1 MPAAR
6 ASKQGDAMR
15 PIIQIDHLS
24 KRYGSGT
31 VALDDVTLDIA
42 EGEILALLGPNG
54 AGKTTL
60 ISIICGLVVPT
71 GGTVR
76 VGGHD
81 IRSDW
86 RAARKLIG
94 LVPQEIAL
102 EPFEKV
108 IDCVRFTRGL
118 YGEPPDDAYVE
129 ELLRSLALWDKRD
142 ARTRELSGGMKRR
155 VLIAKAL
162 SHRPKVL
169 FLDEPTAGV
178 DVTLRRE
185 MWQVVRELS
194 AQGVTIILTT
204 HYLEEAEDMADR
216 IGVINRGQ
224 LLLVKPKAELMGE
237 FGKKHLTIEL
247 YQPVTALP
255 PDLAGRLT
263 LAPDGMRLGYDYD
276 TRAERTGIARLLAEL
291 AEHGIA
297 VRDVS
302 TKQSSLEEI
311 FMSLVEEKTA

>member
-1 MPAAR
+1 
-6 ASKQGDAMR
+6 MR
-15 PIIQIDHLS
+15 PIIDIDHIS

-31 VALDDVTLDIA
+31 VALSDVSLQIA

-76 VGGHD
+76 VGDHD
-81 IRSDW
+81 IRKDW

-118 YGEPPDDAYVE
+118 YGAPPDEPYIE
-129 ELLRSLALWDKRD
+129 QLLRSLALWDKRD

-185 MWQVVRELS
+185 MWAVVRELR

-237 FGKKHLTIEL
+237 FGKKHLTISL
-247 YQPVTALP
+247 YDPLAALP
-255 PDLAGRLT
+255 EALSGHGLT
-263 LAPDGMRLGYDYD
+263 LAPDGLELGFDYD

-291 AEHGIA
+291 ADLGIA

-311 FMSLVEEKTA
+311 FMSLLAEEEEVA

>member
-1 MPAAR
+1 
-6 ASKQGDAMR
+6 MR
-15 PIIQIDHLS
+15 PIIDIDHVS
-24 KRYGSGT
+24 KRYDSGT
-31 VALDDVTLDIA
+31 VALNDVSLQID

-81 IRSDW
+81 IRKDW

-118 YGEPPDDAYVE
+118 YGEPPDDAYIE
-129 ELLRSLALWDKRD
+129 RLLSSLALWDKRE
-142 ARTRELSGGMKRR
+142 AKTRELSGGMKRR

-178 DVTLRRE
+178 DVALRRE
-185 MWQVVRELS
+185 MWQVVRELR
-194 AQGVTIILTT
+194 AEGVTIILTT

-216 IGVINRGQ
+216 IGVINRGE
-224 LLLVKPKAELMGE
+224 LLLVKSKDELLGE
-237 FGKKHLTIEL
+237 FGKKHLTVSL
-247 YQPVTALP
+247 YEPLRALP
-255 PDLAGRLT
+255 AELAGRGLV
-263 LAPDGMRLGYDYD
+263 LSADGRELGYAYD
-276 TRAERTGIARLLAEL
+276 TRAERTGIAHLLAEL
-291 AEHGIA
+291 AERGIA

-311 FMSLVEEKTA
+311 FMSLVEEETA

>member
-1 MPAAR
+1 
-6 ASKQGDAMR
+6 MR
-15 PIIQIDHLS
+15 PIIDIDQVS

-31 VALDDVTLDIA
+31 VALNHVSLQIE

-71 GGTVR
+71 DGTVR

-81 IRSDW
+81 IRKDW

-118 YGEPPDDAYVE
+118 YGEPPDDAYIE
-129 ELLRSLALWDKRD
+129 QLLRSLALWDKRE
-142 ARTRELSGGMKRR
+142 AKTRELSGGMKRR

-178 DVTLRRE
+178 DVALRRE
-185 MWQVVRELS
+185 MWQVVRELR
-194 AQGVTIILTT
+194 AEGVTIILTT

-216 IGVINRGQ
+216 IGVINRGE
-224 LLLVKPKAELMGE
+224 LLLVKSKNELMGE
-237 FGKKHLTIEL
+237 FGKKHLTVSL
-247 YQPVTALP
+247 YEPLATLP
-255 PDLAGRLT
+255 AELAGRGLT
-263 LAPDGMRLGYDYD
+263 LSADGRELGYAYD
-276 TRAERTGIARLLAEL
+276 TRAERTGIAHLLAEL
-291 AEHGIA
+291 AERGIA

-311 FMSLVEEKTA
+311 FMSLVEEETA

>member
-1 MPAAR
+1 M
-6 ASKQGDAMR
+6 D
-15 PIIQIDHLS
+15 PIIEIDRLS
-24 KRYGSGT
+24 KRYDSGT
-31 VALDDVTLDIA
+31 SALKDVSLSIRQ
-42 EGEILALLGPNG
+42 GEILALLGPNG

-60 ISIICGLVVPT
+60 ISIICGLVRPT

-118 YGEPPDDAYVE
+118 YGEGPDEPYLE
-129 ELLRSLALWDKRD
+129 SLLRSLALWDKRD

-185 MWQVVRELS
+185 MWQVVRDLR

-216 IGVINRGQ
+216 IGVINRGE

-237 FGKKHLTIEL
+237 FGKKRLTISL
-247 YQPVTALP
+247 YEPLAALP
-255 PDLAGRLT
+255 EELADRLA
-263 LAPDGMRLGYDYD
+263 LSADGMELGYDYD

-291 AEHGIA
+291 TQHGIA
-297 VRDVS
+297 VRDVA
-302 TKQSSLEEI
+302 TKQSNLEEI
-311 FMSLVEEKTA
+311 FMSLVEDRQEASA